1 GGTFL
6 INGSLTMGEYVA
18 VSGLIWAITNPMRML
33 GNIMNEFQRFAAA
46 SDKVMEIC
54 FSEPTI
60 RDKENALHTT
70 ERLKGKIEFRNV
82 SFSYED
88 ADIPVLD
95 GISFTVEP
103 GQTVAIMGETGCGKT
118 TLINLLPRFY
128 EVTGGEVLID
138 GIPVGDYCL
147 ADLRKNIGLASQDV
161 LLHSDTINDN
171 IAYGD
176 GNLSKS
182 DVKRFARYSAA
193 AGFINDMPEKYE
205 TIIGERG
212 VGLSGGQKQRISL
225 ARALAVRPSILIL
238 DDTTSAVDME
248 TEQRIQ
254 EYLEQLDFTATKL
267 IVAQRVSTARR
278 ADRIIVMKDGKIL
291 EEGTHEELSK
301 GNGYYSDLVRLQT
314 GVV

>member
-1 GGTFL
+1 
-6 INGSLTMGEYVA
+6 
-18 VSGLIWAITNPMRML
+18 
-33 GNIMNEFQRFAAA
+33 
-46 SDKVMEIC
+46 
-54 FSEPTI
+54 
-60 RDKENALHTT
+60 
-70 ERLKGKIEFRNV
+70 
-82 SFSYED
+82 
-88 ADIPVLD
+88 
-95 GISFTVEP
+95 
-103 GQTVAIMGETGCGKT
+103 
-118 TLINLLPRFY
+118 
-128 EVTGGEVLID
+128 
-138 GIPVGDYCL
+138 
-147 ADLRKNIGLASQDV
+147 
-161 LLHSDTINDN
+161 
-171 IAYGD
+171 
-176 GNLSKS
+176 
-182 DVKRFARYSAA
+182 
-193 AGFINDMPEKYE
+193 MPEKYE

-291 EEGTHEELSK
+291 EEGTHEELAK